1 MSNDSP
7 RKSATLRATLFDK
20 ASVNK
25 NMRATNSIYIFSHI
39 ETEKNPWSSR
49 HFDGICRTDVKKTS
63 NARSRDSSP
72 HLSPNEKWSQR
83 TWQWQWLPYW
93 RGNMTPRRERCVG
106 KITSSLGT
114 ISITRIHVYTQIS
127 YGFISPWK
135 LRLVALGNLAI
146 EGIHNPSDRIS
157 SSVLSYLNNSY
168 ITYYQKQLEN
178 MSLGTSNLFECAM
191 KD

>member
-1 MSNDSP
+1 MSIKDCQYIFHSSWIQRDYVWKGQNLLLGWLHLELRNGFNNFKKHDISLMSNDSP

-106 KITSSLGT
+106 KITSPLGT
-114 ISITRIHVYTQIS
+114 ISSTYIHVYIQIM
-127 YGFISPWK
+127 YGFISPW
-135 LRLVALGNLAI
+135 N
-146 EGIHNPSDRIS
+146 H
-157 SSVLSYLNNSY
+157 VLSR
-168 ITYYQKQLEN
+168 
-178 MSLGTSNLFECAM
+178 
-191 KD
+191 